1 MEDIISLDSF
11 QPFDGMTKMFPHHN
25 FPYFSCDYNLLLTLA
40 NYFEKAELPILNNVI
55 SIYRFNE
62 QKIQTR
68 GYFKLEV
75 LELEEGDQILEEMGI
90 SIRRKSPALDT
101 LQDEIINSISNGHP
115 ISIFIDL
122 FYQRGRDFYYN
133 KKHGLHPVFVY
144 GFNLTNGEI
153 YTVDDITEYR
163 QYSLPFSEFKLSC
176 LTPEHVKMPDYFWEY
191 ALVSPG
197 DHESSNHKKSAH
209 TNIHK
214 YVENMFRYQ
223 HEITESLNN
232 ILLLAE
238 HFELILTNETII
250 ETLSSTIY
258 RKCSEK
264 YRLNTLYKYNLD
276 PINAKDTLDP
286 LLDQIINDWKA
297 VRFYSNKAIVSQTF
311 TGEIIDKCMGL
322 FTKIYTNEVHFH
334 HQFYLM
340 LEAARLKS

>member
-1 MEDIISLDSF
+1 MEEIISVGTF
-11 QPFDGMTKMFPHHN
+11 HPFDGMTKMFPHHN
-25 FPYFSCDYNLLLTLA
+25 FPYFSCDYNLFLTLA
-40 NYFEKAELPILNNVI
+40 RYFDKDELPILNNVI

-75 LELEEGDQILEEMGI
+75 LELKEGDQILEEMGI
-90 SIRRKSPALDT
+90 SIRKISPSLDT
-101 LQDEIINSISNGHP
+101 LQEEIINSISRGYP

-163 QYSLPFSEFKLSC
+163 QYSLPFSEFKISC
-176 LTPEHVKMPDYFWEY
+176 LTSEHVKMPNYFWEY

-197 DHESSNHKKSAH
+197 DHELLNHKKSAH
-209 TNIHK
+209 TSINTF
-214 YVENMFRYQ
+214 VENMFRYQ
-223 HEITESLNN
+223 NEITEGLNN

-238 HFELILTNETII
+238 NYKLILTNETII

-264 YRLNTLYKYNLD
+264 YRLDTLYKYNLD
-276 PINAKDTLDP
+276 HINAKDTLDP
-286 LLDQIINDWKA
+286 LLDQIINDWKT
-297 VRFYSNKAIVSQTF
+297 VRFYSNKAIMSQTF

>member
-1 MEDIISLDSF
+1 MEEMISLDTF
-11 QPFDGMTKMFPHHN
+11 QPFDGMTTMFPHHN
-25 FPYFSCDYNLLLTLA
+25 FPYFSCDYNLYLTLA
-40 NYFEKAELPILNNVI
+40 RYFKKDELPILNNVI

-75 LELEEGDQILEEMGI
+75 MELEEGDQILEKIGI
-90 SIRRKSPALDT
+90 SIRKKSPALDT
-101 LQDEIINSISNGHP
+101 LQDEIISSISRGHP

-144 GFNLTNGEI
+144 GFNVTNGEI

-163 QYSLPFSEFKLSC
+163 QYSLPFSEFQLSC
-176 LTPEHVKMPDYFWEY
+176 MTSEHAKMPDYFWEY
-191 ALVSPG
+191 ALMPPG
-197 DHESSNHKKSAH
+197 NPETLNNEKSAH
-209 TNIHK
+209 TTIHTF
-214 YVENMFRYQ
+214 VENMCRYQ
-223 HEITESLNN
+223 HEITEGLNN
-232 ILLLAE
+232 IMLLAE
-238 HFELILTNETII
+238 NFGRIISNETIT

-286 LLDQIINDWKA
+286 LLDQIINDWKM
-297 VRFYSNKAIVSQTF
+297 VRFYSNKAIMHHKF
-311 TGEIIDKCMGL
+311 TGEIIDKCVEYL
-322 FTKIYTNEVHFH
+322 TKIYTNEVHFH
-334 HQFYLM
+334 NQYYLM
-340 LEAARLKS
+340 LKAVRV

>member
-1 MEDIISLDSF
+1 MEDIISLDTF

-25 FPYFSCDYNLLLTLA
+25 FPYFSCDYNLYLTLA
-40 NYFEKAELPILNNVI
+40 RYFEKDELPILNNVI

-62 QKIQTR
+62 QKIQAR

-75 LELEEGDQILEEMGI
+75 LELQEGDQILEEMGI
-90 SIRRKSPALDT
+90 SVRKKSPALDT
-101 LQDEIINSISNGHP
+101 LQDEIISSISRGHP

-144 GFNLTNGEI
+144 GFNRTNGEI

-176 LTPEHVKMPDYFWEY
+176 LSSEHVKMPNYFWEY
-191 ALVSPG
+191 ALVSPT
-197 DHESSNHKKSAH
+197 DHDSLNNKRLAQN
-209 TNIHK
+209 NINK
-214 YVENMFRYQ
+214 FIENMCRYQ
-223 HEITESLNN
+223 NEITESLNN

-238 HFELILTNETII
+238 NYELIITNETII

-276 PINAKDTLDP
+276 HINAKDTLDP

-297 VRFYSNKAIVSQTF
+297 VRFYSNKAIMSQKF
-311 TGEIIDKCMGL
+311 TGEIKDKCIGL
-322 FTKIYTNEVHFH
+322 FTKIYTNEVHFNH
-334 HQFYLM
+334 HFYLM
-340 LEAARLKS
+340 LKAARL